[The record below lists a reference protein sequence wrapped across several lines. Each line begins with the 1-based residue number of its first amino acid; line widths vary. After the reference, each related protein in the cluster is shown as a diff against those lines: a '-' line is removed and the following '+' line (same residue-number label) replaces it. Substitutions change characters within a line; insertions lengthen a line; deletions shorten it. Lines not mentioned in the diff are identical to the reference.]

1 MDSSSIVVPADFIP
15 ELDVSARR
23 STWRSMSK
31 RLTHEVVCTRLQ
43 EGRVEGSS
51 VTVIGCVNGPR
62 LIDAQPIGLRIL
74 CYKDAFD
81 DGFPQFLGEPAPV
94 RENQGETIPLVT
106 QVGITFHCDD
116 EGELWPRVEPIFFKD
131 RWHISERVGRDVPGG
146 KQGRAQFEYIASVS
160 WVETSVQA
168 RV

>member
-1 MDSSSIVVPADFIP
+1 MDSSSIVVPADFTP

-23 STWRSMSK
+23 STWRSTSK
-31 RLTHEVVCTRLQ
+31 RLTHEVVSTRLQ

-51 VTVIGCVNGPR
+51 VTVIGCVDGPC

-74 CYKDAFD
+74 CHKMRSMM
-81 DGFPQFLGEPAPV
+81 GSHTSLGNPAPV

-131 RWHISERVGRDVPGG
+131 KRHISERVEPVM
-146 KQGRAQFEYIASVS
+146 FLVVS
-160 WVETSVQA
+160 KGEPSLSISPL
-168 RV
+168 